1 MSRNISEQIRTLN
14 EELDAIQA
22 IKDQIADRTHYE
34 KDNQLTLAYRAGQLM
49 TINLITEELRLRI
62 YHAKYPHAQ

>member
-22 IKDQIADRTHYE
+22 IADQISDRTHYE
-34 KDNQLTLAYRAGQLM
+34 PNNKLTLAYRAGQLM

-62 YHAKYPHAQ
+62 YHAKYPYAQ